1 MKRIEYKAPEMEIIE
16 FKVRADVMLAG
27 SPGTGNTG
35 GLSDEISTED
45 PE

>member
-35 GLSDEISTED
+35 GLSGEISTED

>member
-35 GLSDEISTED
+35 GLSGEISPD
-45 PE
+45 L